1 MIRDLAARRGLTLRQ
16 VAQRAGIAE
25 GTLYN
30 AVKQSNARPLSIGSI
45 GRIANAFGVT
55 IEELVGEESAPDVV
69 SETITDDSPEAQRLH
84 AVIPGGERAGG
95 CRRVSFCERLCY
107 HPVVVRRRA
116 ESHRAGSV

>member
-69 SETITDDSPEAQRLH
+69 SETITDDSPESTPR
-84 AVIPGGERAGG
+84 G
-95 CRRVSFCERLCY
+95 CGSCSM
-107 HPVVVRRRA
+107 RRA
-116 ESHRAGSV
+116 ESGSAGDRQRAGSSI